1 MTFARLFAFAATL
14 LAALLPCVP
23 QAQEFPNKRLTI
35 VVPFPAGSPA
45 DVRARIIATHLA
57 PRLKQPVIV
66 DNRPGAS
73 GNIAAQLV
81 AKAKPD
87 GHTML
92 YANNGQMVI
101 NPHLYANPGFDGVK
115 DFAPLTQLVSIP
127 WVLIANVNLKATSVT
142 ELIALAK
149 VQPGKVSFASS
160 GIGTPQHVLG
170 EQFEKMAGIDM
181 LHVPYK
187 GENLSVNDLLNGQV
201 SVMFSTPVSALP
213 LIKANKVK
221 VLAVSAAKR
230 IRSLP
235 QSPLVAETLPG
246 FDAMGWAVIAVPVAT
261 PANVVALL
269 SKHIAEIMRSPE
281 VKDKEEAGGYEIL
294 ANTPQQAAEAIKQES
309 VRYAKLIAELKLRV
323 E

>member
-1 MTFARLFAFAATL
+1 MRFTRL
-14 LAALLPCVP
+14 LALTVYALLPLSNLH
-23 QAQEFPNKRLTI
+23 AQDFPGKRLSI

-45 DVRARIIATHLA
+45 DVRARIIATQLSA
-57 PRLKQPVIV
+57 RVKQPVIV

-73 GNIAAQLV
+73 GNIATQLV
-81 AKAKPD
+81 ARAKPD
-87 GHTML
+87 GYTML
-92 YANNGQMVI
+92 YANNGQLVI

-115 DFAPLTQLVSIP
+115 DFVPVTQLVLIP
-127 WVLIANVNLKATSVT
+127 WVLVANANLPVKSVA

-149 VQPGKVSFASS
+149 ERPGKLSYASS

-170 EQFEKMAGIDM
+170 EQFEKVAGIDM

-201 SVMFSTPVSALP
+201 ATLFGTPVSTLP

-221 VLAVSAAKR
+221 VLGVSAVKR

-235 QSPLVAETLPG
+235 DVPLLSETLPG
-246 FDAMGWAVIAVPVAT
+246 FTTMGWAVIAVPAAT
-261 PANVVALL
+261 PADIVATLN
-269 SKHIAEIMRSPE
+269 KHITQIMLLPEI
-281 VKDKEEAGGYEIL
+281 KDKEEAAGYEVL
-294 ANTPQQAAEAIKQES
+294 ANTPQQAAAAIKEES
-309 VRYAKLIAELKLRV
+309 ARYAKLIAELKLRV

>member
-1 MTFARLFAFAATL
+1 V
-14 LAALLPCVP
+14 LALSTSH
-23 QAQEFPNKRLTI
+23 AQDFPSKRLTI

-57 PRLKQPVIV
+57 ARVKQPVIV

-81 AKAKPD
+81 AKSKPD
-87 GHTML
+87 GHTIL
-92 YANNGQMVI
+92 YANNGQIVI
-101 NPHLYANPGFDGVK
+101 NPHLYSNPGFDGVK
-115 DFAPLTQLVSIP
+115 DFAPVTQLVSIP
-127 WVLIANVNLKATSVT
+127 WVLIANVDVPAKSVA

-149 VQPGKVSFASS
+149 AQPGKLSYASS

-170 EQFEKMAGIDM
+170 EQFEKMAGVDM

-187 GENLSVNDLLNGQV
+187 GENLSVNDLLNGQI
-201 SVMFSTPVSALP
+201 SVLFATPVSTLP

-221 VLAVSAAKR
+221 LLGVSAVKR

-235 QSPLVAETLPG
+235 QAPMVAETLPG
-246 FDAMGWAVIAVPVAT
+246 FDAMGWAVIAVPAAT
-261 PANVVALL
+261 PASVVALL
-269 SKHIAEIMRSPE
+269 NKHITEIMLAPE
-281 VKDKEEAGGYEIL
+281 IKDKEEAAGYEVL
-294 ANTPQQAAEAIKQES
+294 ANSPQQAAAAIKQES
-309 VRYAKLIAELKLRV
+309 ARYAKLIAELKLRV

>member
-1 MTFARLFAFAATL
+1 MILARLFAAAAFAV
-14 LAALLPCVP
+14 LALSTSH
-23 QAQEFPNKRLTI
+23 AQDFPSKRLTI

-57 PRLKQPVIV
+57 VRVKQPVIV

-81 AKAKPD
+81 AKSKPD
-87 GHTML
+87 GHTIL
-92 YANNGQMVI
+92 YANNGQIVI
-101 NPHLYANPGFDGVK
+101 NPHLYSNPGFDGVK
-115 DFAPLTQLVSIP
+115 DFAPVTQLVSIP
-127 WVLIANVNLKATSVT
+127 WVLIANVDVPAKSVA

-149 VQPGKVSFASS
+149 AQPGKLSYASS

-170 EQFEKMAGIDM
+170 EQFEKMAGVDM

-187 GENLSVNDLLNGQV
+187 GENLSVNDLLNGQI
-201 SVMFSTPVSALP
+201 SVLFATPVSTLP

-221 VLAVSAAKR
+221 LLGVSAVKR

-235 QSPLVAETLPG
+235 QAPMVAETLPG
-246 FDAMGWAVIAVPVAT
+246 FDAMGWAVIAVPAAT
-261 PANVVALL
+261 PASVVALL
-269 SKHIAEIMRSPE
+269 NKHITEIMLAPE
-281 VKDKEEAGGYEIL
+281 IKDKEEAAGYEVL
-294 ANTPQQAAEAIKQES
+294 ANSPQQAAAAIKQES
-309 VRYAKLIAELKLRV
+309 ARYAKLIAELKLRV